1 MLNYTLLELLPVLQ
15 NAIGPVI
22 IISGI
27 SLFLLVTTNRLGR
40 VIDRV
45 RDLATKQYDE
55 DDNKVSKIKLQLGI
69 LWTRARILRITIIFA
84 STGLLASA
92 LMIIVLFIGSISA
105 INLSMTIVL
114 LFAICLF
121 CLILAILLLIYDINK
136 SLEALKLEMIYCKIL
151 EFKE

>member
-84 STGLLASA
+84 SIGLLASA

-105 INLSMTIVL
+105 INLSQTIVL
-114 LFAICLF
+114 LFVICLF

-136 SLEALKLEMIYCKIL
+136 SLEALKLEMVYCKIL
-151 EFKE
+151 EFKG